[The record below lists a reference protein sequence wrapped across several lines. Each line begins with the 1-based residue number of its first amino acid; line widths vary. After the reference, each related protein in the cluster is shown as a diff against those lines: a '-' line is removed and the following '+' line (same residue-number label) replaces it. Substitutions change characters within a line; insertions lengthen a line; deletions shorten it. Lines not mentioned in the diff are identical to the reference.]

1 MFKLVMGYANI
12 GSGKCYLQAP
22 SAVVAAMARGMED
35 PEFSFILNDE
45 LTSMSFSDFDD
56 EATGIMSVE
65 KANAPSDAIYD
76 LQGRRVAAPRKG
88 IYIKGGRKV
97 VLK

>member
-1 MFKLVMGYANI
+1 MAEMDQSLPEETRRAIAENDLELEKALGI
-12 GSGKCYLQAP
+12 KKGAP
-22 SAVVAAMARGMED
+22 
-35 PEFSFILNDE
+35 
-45 LTSMSFSDFDD
+45 
-56 EATGIMSVE
+56 MSVE
-65 KANAPSDAIYD
+65 KANATSDAIYD

>member
-1 MFKLVMGYANI
+1 
-12 GSGKCYLQAP
+12 
-22 SAVVAAMARGMED
+22 MARGMED
-35 PEFSFILNDE
+35 PEFTFILSDE
-45 LTSMSFSDFDD
+45 LMSMSFSDIDD
-56 EATGIMSVE
+56 DATGIMSVE
-65 KANAPSDAIYD
+65 KANETSDAIYD